1 MPTNLIPQSLQKHM
15 EGIDTIQE
23 SEPNFEQ
30 TQKIDLN
37 QLSDGSAN
45 SMRDE
50 AEGQRSASV
59 GRGGG
64 LQNDAAFPGGRHLFT
79 LDYDNHANGQPMKPV
94 LPIALNTATIKTIE
108 DQNIK
113 ESKDKDAAIGAT
125 RERIEAHG
133 GSGLNI
139 DRKSPISSQRGPQAS
154 KYQVG

>member
-1 MPTNLIPQSLQKHM
+1 
-15 EGIDTIQE
+15 
-23 SEPNFEQ
+23 
-30 TQKIDLN
+30 
-37 QLSDGSAN
+37 
-45 SMRDE
+45 MRDE

-94 LPIALNTATIKTIE
+94 LPIALNTATIK
-108 DQNIK
+108 

-139 DRKSPISSQRGPQAS
+139 DRKSPISSQRGPQAN
-154 KYQVG
+154 KYQIG